1 MTKQFRAYSPKW
13 KKVVQSD
20 DREYS
25 IQITADGDISVWK
38 DTICDDSAILL
49 QYVDSKDREGR
60 EIYEGD
66 ELIGDEGDTYIVA
79 DLIKFHI
86 WAFVN
91 SIETNKT
98 HTVVGNIYK

>member
-1 MTKQFRAYSPKW
+1 MTMKFRAYSPKW
-13 KKVVQSD
+13 KKIVQSD

-25 IQITADGDISVWK
+25 IQITADGDVSVWK
-38 DTICDDSAILL
+38 DTVCDDSAELL
-49 QYVDSKDREGR
+49 QYVDNKDKEGR

-66 ELIGDEGDTYIVA
+66 ELIGDDGDTYIVA
-79 DLIKFHI
+79 DLFKFHI

-98 HTVVGNIYK
+98 HTVVGNIYE